1 MTATIVP
8 YNDQI
13 GNAIRNVLFI
23 FTFGTPLPVSAVM
36 ELSKGS
42 IHDDLKAL
50 LPKVAQQKS
59 QKMTIVEGKSL
70 ATEEKLVGCKFERF
84 NERGEISLG
93 LSVEPSKMSI
103 VCGEY
108 TRWEAVRTSISEVL
122 HKLSAWLIT
131 HEVRTSA
138 FTLQY
143 LDEFRVY
150 FADNGNRTLVDLFA
164 LDSPYLVRNF
174 CELEH
179 EFHSHHGFFTQPDF
193 GIEGRLLNNVN
204 IGVNCSPDRESS
216 IVQIQTIHRYDASAV
231 LEIVDQEGDL
241 SPLLAGAYEYM
252 HQVNKTVMRKLL
264 TDQAQ
269 KIIKLDSGRTV

>member
-93 LSVEPSKMSI
+93 LSVEPSKISI

-122 HKLSAWLIT
+122 QKLSAWLIT

-150 FADNGNRTLVDLFA
+150 FAENDKRTLVDLFA

-174 CELEH
+174 SELEH

-193 GIEGRLLNNVN
+193 GIQGRLLNNVN

-231 LEIVDQEGDL
+231 LEIVSQDGDL
-241 SPLLAGAYEYM
+241 SPLLVGAYEYM
-252 HQVNKTVMRKLL
+252 HQENKKVMRTLL
-264 TDQAQ
+264 TEQAQ
-269 KIIKLDSGRTV
+269 QIIKLDSGRTV

>member
-36 ELSKGS
+36 ELSKGA
-42 IHDDLKAL
+42 IHDDLKGL
-50 LPKVAQQKS
+50 LPKIAQQKS

-70 ATEEKLVGCKFERF
+70 ATEETLVGCKFERF

-93 LSVEPSKMSI
+93 LSVETSKISI

-108 TRWEAVRTSISEVL
+108 TRWDAVRASISEVL
-122 HKLSAWLIT
+122 HKMSSWLIK
-131 HEVRTSA
+131 HDVMTSA

-150 FADNGNRTLVDLFA
+150 FADTANRTLVDLFA
-164 LDSPYLVRNF
+164 LDSPYLVQNF
-174 CELEH
+174 SHLEQ
-179 EFHSHHGFFTQPDF
+179 EFHSHHGFFKQPEF
-193 GIEGRLLNNVN
+193 RIEGRLLNNVN

-216 IVQIQTIHRYDASAV
+216 IVQIQTIHRYDTSAV
-231 LEIVDQEGDL
+231 LEVVDRDGGL
-241 SPLLAGAYEYM
+241 SPLLADAYEYL
-252 HQVNKTVMRKLL
+252 HQENKQVMRALL
-264 TDQAQ
+264 TGPVQ
-269 KIIKLDSGRTV
+269 KLIKLDSGRAA